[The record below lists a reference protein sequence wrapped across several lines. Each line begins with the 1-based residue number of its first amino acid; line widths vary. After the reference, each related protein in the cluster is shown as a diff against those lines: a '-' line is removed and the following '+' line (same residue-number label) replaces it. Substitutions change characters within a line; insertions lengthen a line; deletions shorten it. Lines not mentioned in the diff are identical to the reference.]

1 MSSWRVERHYG
12 FGAARIPIQPEP
24 HRVAEIGLAEGVG
37 ILVGELTEGGVVAT
51 LRRAAGE
58 ASAIGLSLLIL
69 AAVVVTLMRDYSDLS
84 SIEVVLFET
93 VVPRPVTIIDEVE
106 ESVPVEIAKPE
117 PPKRVAPRP
126 KPPPPTRIAERPKP
140 PPPPVAKP
148 KPRSRPKPV
157 ILRIASV
164 EAPKPPLLQKPAR
177 AVRER
182 PVAIARP
189 RVAIE
194 AARPKPSPTTP
205 RSDRIARTPVGHT
218 NPAHLAPR
226 LDAPAAPALALP
238 PLAEQREAPPRRAFR
253 VASAK
258 PAPGHPPRALPEIA
272 LASHPIATPPTT
284 RGPRPARTSGPRPA
298 APRPPRGPA
307 ATLSAPPVAMASR
320 VPAATP
326 RRAARPA
333 RATSP
338 RRAPRPAAPLAAVTP
353 LLEPTMPTPA
363 SRPGRAAP
371 DLPRGPTG
379 DPIGVAGVPLGEL
392 ASCLSDREEDRLKQA
407 VVAAVTTQAECVS
420 SKGTYR
426 FVETKNLNAFLMWI
440 DRDPA
445 RSVADRCVELGYAL
459 ECLRSTRRRAAR

>member
-69 AAVVVTLMRDYSDLS
+69 AAVVVTLMRDYSDVS
-84 SIEVVLFET
+84 SIEVVLLET

-126 KPPPPTRIAERPKP
+126 KPPPP
-140 PPPPVAKP
+140 PVVKP
-148 KPRSRPKPV
+148 KPKSRPKPV
-157 ILRIASV
+157 IPRIARV
-164 EAPKPPLLQKPAR
+164 EAPKPALLEKPAR

-182 PVAIARP
+182 PAAIARP

-205 RSDRIARTPVGHT
+205 RSDRIARTPVGRT
-218 NPAHLAPR
+218 NPAHLVPRLAPR
-226 LDAPAAPALALP
+226 LDAPAAPAIALP
-238 PLAEQREAPPRRAFR
+238 PLAEQREAPPRRVFR

-258 PAPGHPPRALPEIA
+258 PAPGPPPRALPEIA

-284 RGPRPARTSGPRPA
+284 RGPRPARTSGPRPT

-307 ATLSAPPVAMASR
+307 ATLSAPSVAMASR

-333 RATSP
+333 RATAV
-338 RRAPRPAAPLAAVTP
+338 RRAPRPAAPFAAVTP

>member
-69 AAVVVTLMRDYSDLS
+69 AAVVVTLMRDYSDMS
-84 SIEVVLFET
+84 SIEVVLLET

-126 KPPPPTRIAERPKP
+126 KPPPL
-140 PPPPVAKP
+140 PVVKP
-148 KPRSRPKPV
+148 KPKSRPKPV
-157 ILRIASV
+157 IPRIASV
-164 EAPKPPLLQKPAR
+164 EAPKPPLIEKSAR

-194 AARPKPSPTTP
+194 AARPKPSPTAP
-205 RSDRIARTPVGHT
+205 RSDRIARTPVGRT
-218 NPAHLAPR
+218 NPAHLAPLLAPR

-238 PLAEQREAPPRRAFR
+238 PLAEQREAPPRRVFRR

-258 PAPGHPPRALPEIA
+258 PAPGHPPPALPEIA

-333 RATSP
+333 QTTPP

-353 LLEPTMPTPA
+353 LLEPTMPAPA

-379 DPIGVAGVPLGEL
+379 DPISVAGVPLGEL